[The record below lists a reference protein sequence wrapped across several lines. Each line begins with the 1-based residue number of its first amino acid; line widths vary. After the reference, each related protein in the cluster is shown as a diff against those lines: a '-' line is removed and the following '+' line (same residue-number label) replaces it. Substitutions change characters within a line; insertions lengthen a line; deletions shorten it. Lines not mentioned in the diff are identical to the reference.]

1 MLAINY
7 IWLSD
12 EKTPTLV
19 NKCIKSWRK
28 NLPSYEIV
36 KWSKQSFI
44 DAANSLNIENP
55 LELDFVKEAMSV
67 EKWAFASDYLR
78 QWILYYFG
86 GLYFDSD
93 LAIKK
98 AFAKFAKENSKEN
111 FVTFIEKHDNAYE
124 QWAPLIDK
132 DGNPKIDEKIPGFCL
147 QAAAMF
153 GQKGNLFSKTCM
165 DYYTD
170 KHFILSNSKYYDDV
184 LAPDV
189 YAICARKFGFKY
201 LDIIQN
207 LDNNVAKIYPS
218 FYVSCAIDSVSKKN
232 IAHHLCAQSWN
243 ESENFYKEHPLII
256 NDFYRKVKG
265 LDKIFD

>member
-1 MLAINY
+1 MGTINY

-12 EKTPTLV
+12 EKKPTLV
-19 NKCIKSWRK
+19 KKCIKSWRK

-55 LELDFVKEAMSV
+55 LELDFVKEAISV

-86 GLYFDSD
+86 GVYLDSD
-93 LAIKK
+93 VSIKK
-98 AFAKFAKENSKEN
+98 AFAKFIDENVNEN
-111 FVTFIEKHDNAYE
+111 FVTFIEKHNNAYE
-124 QWAPLIDK
+124 QWAPLIDM
-132 DGNPKIDEKIPGFCL
+132 DGIPKTDDKIPGFCL
-147 QAAAMF
+147 QAAVMF

-170 KHFILSNSKYYDDV
+170 KHFIYSENEYYDKI

-189 YAICARKFGFKY
+189 YAICARKYGFKY
-201 LDIIQN
+201 IDKNQALS
-207 LDNNVAKIYPS
+207 DNFGKVYASK
-218 FYVSCAIDSVSKKN
+218 YVSSSLASVNRLN

-243 ESENFYKEHPLII
+243 KDKNFYKKNPFILNNI
-256 NDFYRKVKG
+256 YRKFKG
-265 LDKIFD
+265 LDIIFD